1 MIPTERQEFFAQ
13 RTGVASFFATSLLIL
28 FLNSHRKKDIADGLT
43 AAFFMLGLNDAH
55 LLIKMEGLRPN

>member
-1 MIPTERQEFFAQ
+1 
-13 RTGVASFFATSLLIL
+13 VASFFATSLLIL

-55 LLIKMEGLRPN
+55 LLIKMEGLRPDYKLD